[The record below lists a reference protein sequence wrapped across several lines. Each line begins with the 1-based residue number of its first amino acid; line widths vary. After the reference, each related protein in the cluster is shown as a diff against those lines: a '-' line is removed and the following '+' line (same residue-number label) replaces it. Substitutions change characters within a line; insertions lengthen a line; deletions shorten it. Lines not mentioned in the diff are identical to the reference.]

1 MAYMERE
8 LFIKMVTALK
18 ESKELDNV
26 YIPSVVILSDDD
38 EKDRYVKRF
47 KNYAII
53 YMKIDLK
60 SEIKIINELVL
71 GILATNRFNP
81 QSRID
86 IQVALLKSCSIIL
99 NELRFGQGLT
109 NANFGSRQA
118 KTHDAA

>member
-1 MAYMERE
+1 MERE
-8 LFIKMVTALK
+8 LFIKMVAALK

-26 YIPSVVILSDDD
+26 YIPSVVILSDGDK
-38 EKDRYVKRF
+38 KDRYVKRF
-47 KNYAII
+47 KKYAII

-60 SEIKIINELVL
+60 SEVKIINELVL

-81 QSRID
+81 QSRIN
-86 IQVALLKSCSIIL
+86 IQIALLKSCSIIL

-109 NANFGSRQA
+109 NANFGLRQA